1 MIIGGINLT
10 QEAIRALRI
19 GAGGVDLPS
28 DWLVDLAPT
37 GAEGSDRLANVEYD
51 VAIVVPP
58 VSDFAIGDLL
68 DRLLSLRRSV
78 PIVVCDETARL
89 ADAVRY
95 MQLGAYDVAGP
106 EDHAVARIQAAAGAC
121 RSRPAEAV
129 VEPWREMLV
138 GTSPAIRRTAEVI
151 RLVARRR
158 STILISGETG
168 TGKEVVARALHMASP
183 RGQFPM
189 IAVNVA
195 ALPET
200 LLETELFGHV
210 KGAFTG
216 ASQQRI
222 GRCEQAN
229 RSTLFL
235 DEIGDLPL
243 DVQTKLLRFLQ
254 EREFQRVGSSETIRV
269 DVRLI
274 VAANVNLLDLVKQGR
289 FREDLFY
296 RLSVVPITVPPLRE
310 RPEDIAL
317 LANHFIAIV
326 CRQESIAQR
335 RLAPATLAKL
345 RAFPWPGNVRQLENA
360 VEMAI
365 AFSGDRELLTPSDF
379 TLAGGPLLSNT
390 LQSIAVSDA
399 GLNFEQ
405 TVGRIERQIIE
416 EALRKSHGN
425 KTVAAGM
432 LGLKRTTLSAKLRSL
447 AASAS

>member
-1 MIIGGINLT
+1 MFGGTYLKP
-10 QEAIRALRI
+10 EALQALQI
-19 GAGGVDLPS
+19 GADRVDLPP
-28 DWLVDLAPT
+28 DWQVDCAPT
-37 GAEGSDRLANVEYD
+37 LAEGVDRLANVHYD

-58 VSDFAIGDLL
+58 VHDFTMEDLL

-78 PIVVCDETARL
+78 PVVICDRRASL

-106 EDHAVARIQAAAGAC
+106 EDDAVAKIQAAAEAC
-121 RSRPAEAV
+121 RSRPAEAA
-129 VEPWREMLV
+129 EPWREMLV

-158 STILISGETG
+158 STVLISGETG

-189 IAVNVA
+189 VAVNVA

-200 LLETELFGHV
+200 LLEAELFGHV

-216 ASQQRI
+216 ASQQRM

-269 DVRLI
+269 DVRMI
-274 VAANVNLLDLVKQGR
+274 VAANVNLLDLVRQGT
-289 FREDLFY
+289 FREDLYY
-296 RLSVVPITVPPLRE
+296 RLSVIPITVPPLRE
-310 RPEDIAL
+310 RPEDIPL
-317 LANHFIAIV
+317 LANHFIAKA
-326 CRQESIAQR
+326 CRQEDIVQR
-335 RLAPATLAKL
+335 RLAPAALAKL

-365 AFSGDRELLTPSDF
+365 AFSGERELLIPSDF
-379 TLAGGPLLSNT
+379 TLTGGPLLSNT

-399 GLNFEQ
+399 GLNFDQ

-425 KTVAAGM
+425 KTLAAGM

-447 AASAS
+447 ATAAG

>member
-1 MIIGGINLT
+1 MKP
-10 QEAIRALRI
+10 EALRALQI
-19 GAGGVDLPS
+19 GADRVELPADWQVDY
-28 DWLVDLAPT
+28 APT
-37 GAEGSDRLANVEYD
+37 LAEGLDRLADIHYD

-58 VSDFAIGDLL
+58 VPDFTPDFTMENLL

-78 PIVVCDETARL
+78 PIVICDRRARL

-95 MQLGAYDVAGP
+95 MQLGAYDVAGQ
-106 EDHAVARIQAAAGAC
+106 EDDTIAKIQAAAEAC

-129 VEPWREMLV
+129 GEPWREMLV
-138 GTSPAIRRTAEVI
+138 GTSPAIRRTVDVI

-158 STILISGETG
+158 STVLISGETG

-189 IAVNVA
+189 VAVNVA
-195 ALPET
+195 GLPET
-200 LLETELFGHV
+200 LLEAELFGHV

-222 GRCEQAN
+222 GRFEQAN

-269 DVRLI
+269 DVRMI
-274 VAANVNLLDLVKQGR
+274 VAANVDLLDLVRQGR
-289 FREDLFY
+289 FREDLYY
-296 RLSVVPITVPPLRE
+296 RLNVVPIVVPPLRE
-310 RPEDIAL
+310 RPEDIPL
-317 LANHFIAIV
+317 LANHFIAKI
-326 CRQESIAQR
+326 CAQENIAQR
-335 RLAPATLAKL
+335 RLAPGALAKL
-345 RAFPWPGNVRQLENA
+345 RGFTWPGNVRQLENA
-360 VEMAI
+360 VETAI
-365 AFSGDRELLTPSDF
+365 ALSGDRELLIPSDF
-379 TLAGGPLLSNT
+379 AFTGRALPASPVR
-390 LQSIAVSDA
+390 SIAVSES

-416 EALRKSHGN
+416 EALRKAHGN
-425 KTVAAGM
+425 KTAAAEM

-447 AASAS
+447 TVSAG

>member
-1 MIIGGINLT
+1 MIGGINLNR
-10 QEAIRALRI
+10 EGLRALQI
-19 GAGGVDLPS
+19 GADCVDFPP
-28 DWLVDLAPT
+28 DWLVDRAPT
-37 GAEGSDRLANVEYD
+37 GAEGIDRLTNVDYD
-51 VAIVVPP
+51 VVIVAPP
-58 VSDFAIGDLL
+58 VSGLAVEDVL
-68 DRLLSLRRSV
+68 DGLLSLHRSV
-78 PIVVCDETARL
+78 PVVICDSSARS

-95 MQLGAYDVAGP
+95 MQLGVYDVAGS
-106 EDHAVARIQAAAGAC
+106 DDDLLAKIQAAADAC
-121 RSRPAEAV
+121 RSRPAESV
-129 VEPWREMLV
+129 GEPWREMLV
-138 GTSPAIRRTAEVI
+138 GTSPAIRHTADVI
-151 RLVARRR
+151 RLVAKRR
-158 STILISGETG
+158 STILITGETG
-168 TGKEVVARALHMASP
+168 SGKEVVARALHLASP

-189 IAVNVA
+189 VAVNVA

-200 LLETELFGHV
+200 LLEAELFGHV

-222 GRCEQAN
+222 GRFEQAN

-274 VAANVNLLDLVKQGR
+274 VAANVNLLDLVRRGL
-289 FREDLFY
+289 FREDLYY
-296 RLSVVPITVPPLRE
+296 RLNVVPITVPPLRE

-317 LANHFIAIV
+317 LANHFIVKA
-326 CRQESIAQR
+326 CLQENIAPR
-335 RLAPATLAKL
+335 RLAPATLTKL

-365 AFSGDRELLTPSDF
+365 AFSGERELLTPSDF
-379 TLAGGPLLSNT
+379 TLTGGILLGNT

-399 GLNFEQ
+399 GLNFDQ

-416 EALRKSHGN
+416 EALRKARGN

-447 AASAS
+447 AAASG